1 MSDGTSR
8 WAGIELRHLAA
19 LTAIA
24 RTGSFHGAAERLG
37 FTQSSVSEQ
46 IAGLE
51 RVVGERL
58 IYRPGGPRR
67 VSLTAAGQLLLRHA
81 ELILTQLQAAET
93 DLHAFALGESGSL
106 TVGTY
111 QSVSRQILPPLM
123 RHFSS
128 CYPKVEVA
136 LTESADDADFFPLIE
151 RGDLDL
157 AFAIY
162 PLPPGPFEDVELL
175 RDPYVL
181 VVPVTSSLASREAL
195 PTLREI
201 GTLQLIGFRE
211 QRSVA
216 PIEAHLRARGI
227 EPRIVFR
234 SDDSGTV
241 EALVASGLGTAL
253 VPRLTVTRGDPR
265 VTVLELDDD
274 LPARRVALIWRRDRH
289 RSPVARA
296 FVAAAERVCRDVA
309 SDFEGAARARQ
320 AGSPGASP

>member
-51 RVVGERL
+51 RAVGERL

-67 VSLTAAGQLLLRHA
+67 VSLTEAGELLLRHA
-81 ELILTQLQAAET
+81 ELILAQLQAAET
-93 DLHAFALGESGSL
+93 DLRAFAAGDRGSL
-106 TVGTY
+106 AVGTY

-128 CYPKVEVA
+128 CYPKVDVT

-181 VVPVTSSLASREAL
+181 VVPVTSALALREAL

-201 GTLQLIGFRE
+201 GALQLIGFRE

-234 SDDSGTV
+234 SDDSGTI
-241 EALVASGLGTAL
+241 EALVASGLGAAL
-253 VPRLTVTRGDPR
+253 VPRLTVTQGDPR
-265 VTVLELDDD
+265 VAILELDDD

-289 RSPVARA
+289 RSPAAQA
-296 FVAAAERVCRDVA
+296 FVAAAEEVCRDGEL
-309 SDFEGAARARQ
+309 SHQRADRAHQ
-320 AGSPGASP
+320 PGA